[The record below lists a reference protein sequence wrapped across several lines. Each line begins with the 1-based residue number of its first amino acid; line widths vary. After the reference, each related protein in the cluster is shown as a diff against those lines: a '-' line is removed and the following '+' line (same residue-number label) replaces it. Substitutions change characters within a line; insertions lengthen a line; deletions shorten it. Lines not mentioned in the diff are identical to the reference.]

1 MSSVSDLAPT
11 KTERPGLVTP
21 DRLERL
27 GYGPKH
33 ARKPLKELDLR
44 SQLMLEYVL
53 VGCRHKDTCNR
64 IGVEVNEPMT
74 QQQASDAV
82 GFRRRNGRFIFGQ
95 SVFQK
100 ALAKGLEEL
109 RSGQRVKAIMTQAEI
124 MHDKGDGSAAFAAT
138 RLKASQAL
146 LGDDG
151 KGSGSTVN
159 VSVNT
164 AIQLQ
169 PGVVIRLRDNVAK
182 PPLELQ
188 AETDVEH
195 FDQTALLNSLEQDDG
210 VTLDP
215 FVTEQ
220 MARNW
225 PQTISDDNEL

>member
-1 MSSVSDLAPT
+1 MNNASDLAPT
-11 KTERPGLVTP
+11 KAERRGPTAP
-21 DRLERL
+21 DRFERL

-33 ARKPLKELDLR
+33 PRKPLKELDLR
-44 SQLMLEYVL
+44 SQLMLEYML
-53 VGCRHKDTCNR
+53 IGCRHKDTCNR
-64 IGVEVNEPMT
+64 IGVELNEPMS

-151 KGSGSTVN
+151 KASGSTVN

-169 PGVVIRLRDNVAK
+169 PGVVIRLPASAAQS
-182 PPLELQ
+182 PLELQ
-188 AETDVEH
+188 SKKDGEPLHLTA
-195 FDQTALLNSLEQDDG
+195 FDQEDREVDG

-215 FVTEQ
+215 LATEQ

-225 PQTISDDNEL
+225 PQTVGGDDER